1 MTANTFQRYKSSL
14 TLYELKKNLDFLIK
28 LYDLEKLP
36 KVLMLSGFKGIG
48 KSTLISHFMNY
59 VFDKQ
64 NYDLENNTI
73 CDSSSFYKQF
83 SNNIFSNIIYLAA
96 DDFKNISIEDM
107 RNLKSQLMKSTI
119 SNKKR
124 FIILDDVELFN
135 TNSLNTLLKIIEEPT
150 INNYFVLINNKSKP
164 LIETIYSRAIEMKI
178 ILTNIMQKN
187 IIDFLVKN
195 HNLEVLIDY
204 ENFYISPGNFLIFNN
219 ILKINKIDIT
229 DNYIKNLEKI
239 LSLYKKNK
247 KINLINFSLFLT
259 EYYFYNMIKSYDKNS
274 FIEKKSFI
282 IKNINN
288 FVIYNLNQTSL
299 INAINNKLFNE

>member
-14 TLYELKKNLDFLIK
+14 TLCELKKNLDFLIK

-247 KINLINFSLFLT
+247 NINLINFSLFLT

>member
-1 MTANTFQRYKSSL
+1 
-14 TLYELKKNLDFLIK
+14 
-28 LYDLEKLP
+28 
-36 KVLMLSGFKGIG
+36 
-48 KSTLISHFMNY
+48 MNY
-59 VFDKQ
+59 VFDKK

-247 KINLINFSLFLT
+247 NINF
-259 EYYFYNMIKSYDKNS
+259 
-274 FIEKKSFI
+274 FIF
-282 IKNINN
+282 
-288 FVIYNLNQTSL
+288 
-299 INAINNKLFNE
+299 

>member
-247 KINLINFSLFLT
+247 NINLIYFSLFLT

>member
-247 KINLINFSLFLT
+247 NINLINFSLFLT

-274 FIEKKSFI
+274 FIKKKLFI

>member
-247 KINLINFSLFLT
+247 NINLINFSLFLT

>member
-247 KINLINFSLFLT
+247 NINLINFSLFLT
-259 EYYFYNMIKSYDKNS
+259 EYYLYNMIKSYDKNS

-288 FVIYNLNQTSL
+288 FFIYNLNQTSL

>member
-135 TNSLNTLLKIIEEPT
+135 TNSLNTLLKII
-150 INNYFVLINNKSKP
+150 
-164 LIETIYSRAIEMKI
+164 
-178 ILTNIMQKN
+178 
-187 IIDFLVKN
+187 D
-195 HNLEVLIDY
+195 
-204 ENFYISPGNFLIFNN
+204 
-219 ILKINKIDIT
+219 
-229 DNYIKNLEKI
+229 
-239 LSLYKKNK
+239 
-247 KINLINFSLFLT
+247 
-259 EYYFYNMIKSYDKNS
+259 
-274 FIEKKSFI
+274 
-282 IKNINN
+282 
-288 FVIYNLNQTSL
+288 
-299 INAINNKLFNE
+299 